1 MMNLVSKC
9 FLSVVLL
16 CDSASAGSVANH
28 LGVGFSTE
36 FMSEKPSKSKV
47 IDQILPDLKD
57 TLGISMF
64 RIYNAVKDAPYVAYL
79 ISGNRKTKFIVDIGT
94 IWYRDSEQIK
104 LDALTSDNVSRYL
117 TDYIDEVGETVKATL
132 GDEYEWLDNVGTVG
146 YCNEP
151 FFEYYNWGK
160 DKFKTLEEFGHV
172 YKRLNGMV
180 QDFFNTYKKGK
191 YSTTITI
198 APIMSAVVAPN
209 FTMSLAAEALKL
221 QAEAGAPTGVYANLY
236 SCPPGALGGTLP
248 FTYLSKCVGNGNVS
262 TLADDVVKWRGLIQD
277 VISSEGVPVDP
288 TNVKLT
294 VTESGYPTSGEPF
307 CSEYLSAMWY
317 ASTIRQMEDPDSPLY
332 GVDVYFFEALDED
345 LKPEPWD
352 WGIMTADGKI
362 KEQIAKYWPK
372 PDDGHQMD
380 HMSNPEPLHHSNNL
394 EAEEK

>member
-1 MMNLVSKC
+1 MMNLVSAC
-9 FLSVVLL
+9 IFTVAFL
-16 CDSASAGSVANH
+16 CDSASAAR
-28 LGVGFSTE
+28 GVGFNTKL
-36 FMSEKPSKSKV
+36 MSEKPSKSKI
-47 IDQILPDLKD
+47 IDQILPNLKD
-57 TLGISMF
+57 TLGISKF
-64 RIYNAVKDAPYVAYL
+64 RFYNAVEDAPYVADL
-79 ISGNRKTKFIVDIGT
+79 ISGNRDTKLIVDVGF

-104 LDALTSDNVSRYL
+104 LYDLTSDDVSRYL
-117 TDYIDEVGETVKATL
+117 TDYIDEVGETVKAAL

>member
-132 GDEYEWLDNVGTVG
+132 GDEYEWLDNVSTVA
-146 YCNEP
+146 YFNEP
-151 FFEYYNWGK
+151 SIEYKHWFEDQFTIDEYK
-160 DKFKTLEEFGHV
+160 HIL
-172 YKRLNGMV
+172 KRLNRMV
-180 QDFFNTYKKGK
+180 QDFFNTYKNGK
-191 YSTTITI
+191 YSTTITV
-198 APIMSAVVAPN
+198 APIFMGGIIPNFN
-209 FTMSLAAEALKL
+209 FTMGLTAEALKL
-221 QAEAGAPTGVYANLY
+221 QAEAGAPAGVYSNIY
-236 SCPPGALGGTLP
+236 SCHPAGLNGTQS
-248 FTYLSKCVGNGNVS
+248 FQELSACVGSNGTVS
-262 TLADDVVKWRGLIQD
+262 SFETQVLQWREMIQD
-277 VISSEGVPVDP
+277 AISSEGVPVDP
-288 TNVKLT
+288 TDVKLT
-294 VTESGYPTSGEPF
+294 ISESGYPTAGDPF
-307 CSEYLSAMWY
+307 LSEYISAQWY
-317 ASTIRQMEDPDSPLY
+317 ASTIRQMEDPDSSLY
-332 GVDVYFFEALDED
+332 GVDVFFFEALDED
-345 LKPEPWD
+345 LKPSDGLFGSWEPH
-352 WGIMTADGKI
+352 WGLMTADGKI

-372 PDDGHQMD
+372 IDDGHQMD
-380 HMSNPEPLHHSNNL
+380 RMSNPEL
-394 EAEEK
+394 